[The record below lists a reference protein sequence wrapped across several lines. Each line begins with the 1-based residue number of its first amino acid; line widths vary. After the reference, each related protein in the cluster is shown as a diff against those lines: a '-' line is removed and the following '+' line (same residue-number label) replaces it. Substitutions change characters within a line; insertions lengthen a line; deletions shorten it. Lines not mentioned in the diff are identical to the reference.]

1 MPKSYAPTGAFR
13 QLRNKEILWG
23 YAFLTP
29 ILILMGLFVVY
40 GLYFVL
46 RISLFKWDGVDPETM
61 VFRGLRNYML
71 LFSDTTFLLAVLNAA
86 VFLVV
91 TVTVQM
97 FLGLMLA
104 LLLRPRLFGHRFY
117 KALFYIPVALSTTV
131 IATTFSAFYEPNF
144 GVLNGIFTSGI
155 GKALGLESWAH
166 AWLGDPTTALG
177 AIIVANIFQWT
188 GAQMIFYIA
197 GLTTISDEVFEAA
210 QIDGAGF
217 WQTLAK
223 VVWPSLW
230 PTHTTV
236 IILGMVGAI
245 KTFDIVWLLTQGGP
259 GNATQFPATLLYQAV
274 AQNFQAG
281 YGAAISVVM
290 ILLCVVLAMVQIG
303 FNQRKREA

>member
-1 MPKSYAPTGAFR
+1 MEKAPALKGAFR
-13 QLRNKEILWG
+13 TLKTKEILWG
-23 YAFLTP
+23 FGFLTP
-29 ILILMGLFVVY
+29 ILVLMGVFVVY
-40 GLYFVL
+40 GLYFVVK
-46 RISLFKWDGVDPETM
+46 ISFFKWDGVDPETM
-61 VFRGLRNYML
+61 VFRGLRNYL
-71 LFSDTTFLLAVLNAA
+71 ILFSDATFLLAVLNAFI
-86 VFLVV
+86 FLVA
-91 TVTVQM
+91 TVSVQM
-97 FLGLMLA
+97 LLGLLVA

-144 GVLNGIFTSGI
+144 GVLNSLFTSPLGQF
-155 GKALGLESWAH
+155 LGLQGLAH
-166 AWLGDPTTALG
+166 SWLGDPSTALG
-177 AIIVANIFQWT
+177 SVIFANIFQWM

-197 GLTTISDEVFEAA
+197 GLTTISDEIFEAA

-217 WQTLAK
+217 WATFRR

-281 YGAAISVVM
+281 YGASISVVM
-290 ILLCVVLAMVQIG
+290 IVLCIALSAVQIA
-303 FNQRKREA
+303 FNQKKREA

>member
-1 MPKSYAPTGAFR
+1 MAQPVRGAF
-13 QLRNKEILWG
+13 QALRNREILWG
-23 YAFLTP
+23 YGFLLP
-29 ILILMGLFVVY
+29 ILVLMGVFVAYGLVFVV
-40 GLYFVL
+40 
-46 RISLFKWDGVDPETM
+46 RISFFKWDGVDPETM
-61 VFRGLRNYML
+61 VFRGLRNYQL
-71 LFSDTTFLLAVLNAA
+71 LFSDP
-86 VFLVV
+86 VFLVAIVNAFVFLIV

-97 FLGLMLA
+97 FVGLLVA

-144 GVLNGIFTSGI
+144 GVLNSLFRGPVGQ
-155 GKALGLESWAH
+155 ALGLTGWAQS
-166 AWLGDPTTALG
+166 WLGDPNTALSS
-177 AIIVANIFQWT
+177 IIFANIFQWM

-197 GLTTISDEVFEAA
+197 GLTTISDDVFEAA

-217 WQTLAK
+217 WQTLVK

-259 GNATQFPATLLYQAV
+259 ANATQFPATMLYQAV

-290 ILLCVVLAMVQIG
+290 IVLCIGLSAVQIA